1 MTITIEKKHLYWFA
15 GILVSAICI
24 VLLIN
29 YFGKPNFNKTAVE
42 MKLNSKIIA
51 DMSKNILADYGENWR
66 TAINNSRA
74 NNADG
79 KSEWCSDFNQALS
92 WRFQYYTKEGNF
104 MLIDSL
110 QNVVK
115 EEMRIID
122 DASSKNVETKETLKE
137 LYNAMNTLA
146 SMAQDPKGNIWTF
159 NQMVNEAIIK
169 YDNAYAQ
176 ADVKLPVTKEQ
187 ESEHL
192 EKALAPLVAMQVK
205 KVKEK
210 AAFDESLKT
219 PGKKFLAENAK
230 KEGVVVLP
238 SGLQYRIIKKGNG
251 RIPKDTSMVKVNYEG
266 RTIDGNIFDSSFKR
280 NEPLNLR
287 CNQTIKGWTEAMT
300 LMPEGS
306 VWEIYIPENLAYG
319 EREVGN
325 IKPFSTLIFKVQL
338 IKIIK
343 L

>member
-15 GILVSAICI
+15 GIIVSVIC
-24 VLLIN
+24 VVFLIN
-29 YFGKPNFNKTAVE
+29 IFSKPDFAKTAVD
-42 MKLNSKIIA
+42 MKLNSRVIA
-51 DMSKNILADYGENWR
+51 DISKNILADYGENWR
-66 TAINNSRA
+66 TAINNSHA
-74 NNADG
+74 INTDG

-92 WRFQYYTKEGNF
+92 WRYQHYTKEGTF
-104 MLIDSL
+104 MLLDSL
-110 QNVVK
+110 QDVVK

-122 DASSKNVETKETLKE
+122 DASSKNVETKEILKE
-137 LYNAMNTLA
+137 LYNAMNTLV
-146 SMAQDPKGNIWTF
+146 SMAQNPKGNIWTF

-169 YDNAYAQ
+169 YDNAYVQ

-205 KVKEK
+205 KAKEK
-210 AAFDESLKT
+210 AASDEKLKI
-219 PGKKFLAENAK
+219 PGKQFLAENAK
-230 KEGVVVLP
+230 KDGVVVLP
-238 SGLQYRIIKKGNG
+238 SGLQYKIIKKGYG

-266 RTIDGNIFDSSFKR
+266 RTIDGNVFDSSYKR
-280 NEPLNLR
+280 NYPLTLR

-319 EREVGN
+319 EREQGD

-338 IKIIK
+338 IKIVD
-343 L
+343 

>member
-1 MTITIEKKHLYWFA
+1 MTITIEKKHLCWFA
-15 GILVSAICI
+15 GILVSVICI

-29 YFGKPNFNKTAVE
+29 FFSKPDFTKTAVD
-42 MKLNSKIIA
+42 MKLNSKVIA
-51 DMSKNILADYGENWR
+51 DISKNILVDYGENWR

-74 NNADG
+74 KNAEDE
-79 KSEWCSDFNQALS
+79 SEWCSDFNQALA
-92 WRFQYYTKEGNF
+92 WRFQHYTKEGTF

-110 QNVVK
+110 KDVVK

-146 SMAQDPKGNIWTF
+146 SMAQEPKGNIWTF

-205 KVKEK
+205 KAKEK
-210 AAFDESLKT
+210 AASDEKLKI
-219 PGKKFLAENAK
+219 PGKQFLAENAK
-230 KEGVVVLP
+230 KDGVVVLP
-238 SGLQYRIIKKGNG
+238 SGLQYKIIKKGNG
-251 RIPKDTSMVKVNYEG
+251 RVPKDTSMVKVNYEG
-266 RTIDGNIFDSSFKR
+266 RTIDGNVFDSSYKR
-280 NEPLNLR
+280 NQPLKLR

-306 VWEIYIPENLAYG
+306 VWEIYIPEHLGYG
-319 EREVGN
+319 EREQGD
-325 IKPFSTLIFKVQL
+325 IKPFSTLIFKVHL
-338 IKIIK
+338 IKIIE
-343 L
+343 